1 MYYCPFIYLK
11 MLAESYREF
20 ICCELYNF
28 LGQLMT
34 TDTWTGTAGDS
45 NWNNAA
51 NWSNGVPGSDSD
63 VVIDTNATQNQT
75 INIPSAVEISSL
87 TITGDTNIALNN
99 YTGDSSQRVGFTV
112 DNNISMDDYS
122 GTLRVNSLYVISYG
136 DMTGGTVLIDNSTVQ
151 PSGSFTSVASFWP
164 TPNNGNTNYLN
175 LSGAQN
181 TVPSVINFSSYDAIT
196 FGSRQSSDGSA
207 GIHIKWVPL
216 GNNTYKVVNAANA
229 DDVLVDSLTFVDG
242 ESPDKIGYDGDTATI
257 DCFLAGALI
266 ETPQGPRAIE
276 DIQIGDAVFVYSDGA
291 RKVSRVTWAGHA
303 PAKANTA
310 LTQDEAG
317 YPIRIVA
324 NALAEHVPSTD
335 LLITPEHCLFFHGKF
350 VPARMLVNGSSIF
363 YDTSIVSYE
372 YYHIETA
379 EHTIIMA
386 NGVLTESYLDTGNRA
401 SFQQNGSVVM
411 LGRAPTK
418 SWEHDA
424 AAPLCID
431 RTFVEPLFHAL
442 SYRTNNIA
450 GCHVSARNVETTT
463 NPNLHLVTQS
473 GAIVHPARH
482 TTCQYSFMLPPNTQ
496 SVRIVSRASRPVD
509 IIGPFVNDR
518 RYLGI
523 AIANIHLL
531 CAEDVHNINVHLQ
544 AEKPA
549 GWYAEEA
556 AGCAWTDGDAL
567 LPLDGYLTDGKIGML
582 SITVQAGGPYVM
594 ENHQKAETHTRSA

>member
-1 MYYCPFIYLK
+1 
-11 MLAESYREF
+11 
-20 ICCELYNF
+20 
-28 LGQLMT
+28 
-34 TDTWTGTAGDS
+34 
-45 NWNNAA
+45 
-51 NWSNGVPGSDSD
+51 
-63 VVIDTNATQNQT
+63 
-75 INIPSAVEISSL
+75 
-87 TITGDTNIALNN
+87 
-99 YTGDSSQRVGFTV
+99 
-112 DNNISMDDYS
+112 
-122 GTLRVNSLYVISYG
+122 
-136 DMTGGTVLIDNSTVQ
+136 
-151 PSGSFTSVASFWP
+151 
-164 TPNNGNTNYLN
+164 
-175 LSGAQN
+175 
-181 TVPSVINFSSYDAIT
+181 
-196 FGSRQSSDGSA
+196 
-207 GIHIKWVPL
+207 
-216 GNNTYKVVNAANA
+216 
-229 DDVLVDSLTFVDG
+229 
-242 ESPDKIGYDGDTATI
+242 
-257 DCFLAGALI
+257 
-266 ETPQGPRAIE
+266 
-276 DIQIGDAVFVYSDGA
+276 
-291 RKVSRVTWAGHA
+291 
-303 PAKANTA
+303 
-310 LTQDEAG
+310 
-317 YPIRIVA
+317 
-324 NALAEHVPSTD
+324 
-335 LLITPEHCLFFHGKF
+335 
-350 VPARMLVNGSSIF
+350 MLVNGSSIF

-482 TTCQYSFMLPPNTQ
+482 TTHQYSFMLPPNTQ

-549 GWYAEEA
+549 GWYAAEA

-582 SITVQAGGPYVM
+582 SITVQAGSPYVM